1 MGVITYGLTEL
12 QDLARGAAVLAS
24 GGGGSYSDACAILR
38 ELAAQPGA
46 VSIPVQDYDGAT
58 SACVLAI
65 MGSPDA
71 AEGLTLAAI
80 TQSVRN
86 TVQVLQTATGAPL
99 GAFIPVEIGPINS
112 LVPLIGAML
121 YPGAVWVVNGD
132 GAGRAVPQLPQTTF
146 TGNPQLAPCPAALAS
161 AAATAAQV
169 QSAVLGAST
178 AAQVETLAGGLVG
191 GFGGYSGIAMWP
203 SNAGNGFALS
213 GSYIPGTLEQARGL
227 GEFLR
232 NAAVPPSTAAVV
244 EAIQF
249 ITGRASWPV
258 VTNFYITG
266 VTQATTSASLD
277 TGLIELG
284 NHPDPSLCTETHT
297 LYNLNENL
305 IMYSS
310 LAPAPEV
317 IAPDS
322 ICYYSEAT
330 GQGFSNASDD
340 LAPYFD
346 ATTGRSTGLAVS
358 VLAVR
363 AAPQLYGT
371 PGVLASFAALLRN
384 LGYAGP
390 LPSA

>member
-1 MGVITYGLTEL
+1 MGVTTYGLGEL
-12 QDLARGAAVLAS
+12 QDIASGAAVLAS

-38 ELAAQPGA
+38 ELAAQPGT

-58 SACVLAI
+58 NACVLAI

-71 AEGLTLAAI
+71 AEGLDLAAI
-80 TQSVRN
+80 TRSVRN
-86 TVQVLQTATGAPL
+86 TVQVLQGATGAPL

-112 LVPLIGAML
+112 LVPLIGASL
-121 YPGAVWVVNGD
+121 YPGAVCVVNGD

-146 TGNPQLAPCPAALAS
+146 TGTPQLAPCPAALGSDAQ
-161 AAATAAQV
+161 AAADV
-169 QSAVLGAST
+169 QSAVLGAAT
-178 AAQVETLAGGLVG
+178 AAQVETLAGGVVG

-203 SNAGNGFALS
+203 SNAGNGYALS

-232 NAAVPPSTAAVV
+232 SAAVPPSTAAVA
-244 EAIQF
+244 EAIRL

-277 TGLIELG
+277 TGIIQLD
-284 NHPDPSLCTETHT
+284 NNPDPLLSTETHT
-297 LYNLNENL
+297 IYNLNENL

-310 LAPAPEV
+310 LAQSPDV
-317 IAPDS
+317 LAPDS

-340 LAPYFD
+340 LVPYFD
-346 ATTGRSTGLAVS
+346 ANTGRSTGRAVS

-363 AAPQLYGT
+363 AAPQLYNT
-371 PGVLASFAALLRN
+371 PGVVASFAALLRN
-384 LGYAGP
+384 LGYAGAM
-390 LPSA
+390 PSA